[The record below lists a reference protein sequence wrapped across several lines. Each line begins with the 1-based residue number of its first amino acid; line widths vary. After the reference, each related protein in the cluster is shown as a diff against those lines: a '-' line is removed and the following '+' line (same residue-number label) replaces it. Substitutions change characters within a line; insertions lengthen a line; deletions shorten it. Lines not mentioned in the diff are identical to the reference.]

1 MRYHP
6 DLLNELNFLQHF
18 SLDTTQQGI
27 KVHHDADASLVAAA
41 KSLHSKGLITLED
54 GGYLTD
60 IGREASEHAQA
71 LLTLLRES
79 ETA

>member
-6 DLLNELNFLQHF
+6 DLLNQLNFLLRF
-18 SLDTTQQGI
+18 NLDTTQQGI
-27 KVHHDADASLVAAA
+27 KVHNNADADTIAAA
-41 KSLHSKGLITLED
+41 KSLYSKGLITLED

-60 IGREASEHAQA
+60 LGRDTSEHAQA
-71 LLTLLRES
+71 LLALLREP